1 MTGIATLP
9 DRVRLDGESL
19 TVEDVVAVA
28 REDAPVEIADAAR
41 EAVRTSR
48 GRVEDVLDSDE
59 AVYGITTGFGELVDE
74 RIPRSAVDEL
84 QANLVRSHAAGTG
97 RDLEREAVRAM
108 MLTRINA
115 LAKGYSGVRETVLD
129 HLEIR
134 RAHV

>member
-9 DRVRLDGESL
+9 DRVRLDGGSL

-84 QANLVRSHAAGTG
+84 QADETVY
-97 RDLEREAVRAM
+97 
-108 MLTRINA
+108 NA
-115 LAKGYSGVRETVLD
+115 LGEHIGPKFVEAKTEEHTDYLVDVSEWEIDRY
-129 HLEIR
+129 LEKF
-134 RAHV
+134 